1 MQKVRR
7 TGGAR
12 AGGFPGADAILRQ
25 LEEGAARRRVG
36 LRPEGRAPVR
46 GGAALFVAVEGG
58 AQIGVVTSGAFG
70 PSIEGPVAMGYVETA
85 LSSPGNTVFAE
96 LSGKRVP
103 VADRKSTRVGKEC
116 VSPCRSRWSQYH

>member
-1 MQKVRR
+1 MGISDWSSDVCSSDLEGAARRRVGLRPEGRSPVR
-7 TGGAR
+7 GGAR

-46 GGAALFVAVEGG
+46 SGAALFVAVEGG

-85 LSSPGNTVFAE
+85 LSSPGN
-96 LSGKRVP
+96 P
-103 VADRKSTRVGKEC
+103 V
-116 VSPCRSRWSQYH
+116 